1 MTRRRATSVECVP
14 NLAPMVDVIMVLL
27 VFFLLGATLD
37 LAQRGVLQTSLD
49 PSSGPSP
56 GQAVAVQSLLIRIGL
71 GDVDNGASA
80 SIVVMDRRL
89 PSGDFEGLFKLLD
102 SQRIAGIDTKNPV
115 VIGAET
121 SVRWKYVVKAMD
133 AAVRA
138 KFTNVQFAV
147 SFRPG
152 AVSPP

>member
-1 MTRRRATSVECVP
+1 MIRRYAANVERVP

-71 GDVDNGASA
+71 GDVNQGESA

-89 PSGDFEGLFKLLD
+89 PNGDFEALFRLLD
-102 SQRIAGIDTKNPV
+102 SQRAAGIDTKNPV

-121 SVRWKYVVKAMD
+121 DGRWKYVVKAMD

-138 KFTNVQFAV
+138 KFSNVQFAV

-152 AVSPP
+152 AMGQ